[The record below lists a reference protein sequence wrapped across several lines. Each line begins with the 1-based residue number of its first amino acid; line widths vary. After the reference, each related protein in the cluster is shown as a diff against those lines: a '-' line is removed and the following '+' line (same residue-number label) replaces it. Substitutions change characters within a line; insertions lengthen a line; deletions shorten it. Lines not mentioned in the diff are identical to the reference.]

1 MTRWTTTSL
10 TFFLAFAF
18 ISACADDGTKA
29 ADDPNH
35 TVDPPAAAGYAEGAM
50 PAEGPFSET
59 IEGALTVEA
68 TAETYTLP
76 VALDEVENLAALTAP
91 GSGLGLTLDEGARA
105 ALAANG
111 SVLITGGEHEHFF
124 AAYQQIGY
132 AFWEEPPVFV
142 TTDSVL
148 HLYHLFFDQLLKY
161 VEVEEFVTL
170 LEALMPAM
178 ADASLAQA
186 ALFEGELAEAARRN
200 AAFFSVAAALLDE
213 GFAVPAA
220 VSDEVEA
227 ELELIKAHQ
236 ELAASPLFNQ
246 DCPEDVDPCDPQ
258 DYRLATEAGHTCY
271 CEDYTQYVPRGHYTL
286 TPDLERYFRAMMW
299 AGRVA
304 FRIKSDTET
313 RMAVLATDALK
324 RVKLTI
330 ADQELAGAEAWS
342 RIYRVTE
349 FFVGAADDLTFID
362 YDQAIAAAFPEGF
375 DLNDL
380 ADAATLAALQAKLR
394 ELRAPQILS
403 GFISAFQDVTEDTQ
417 GWRFMGQRFA
427 PDSYVLGQ
435 MVWNHIGPDLEDPA
449 YADAVTMCFEVAGAE
464 PSCEGMTLEISNCIC
479 YALLDT
485 GAYGACRLLPRGL
498 DVMSVLGDPTAEEVL
513 LEMDGRYCGLD
524 ERLGELQEE
533 FTAYAPQDWV
543 QNAYWGWLHAL
554 KPLFGPFDEGYPV
567 WMRTRAWGLKGL
579 NAALASWA
587 ELRHDTI
594 LYVKQSY
601 TPGVEGS
608 AELTF
613 AGYVEPQPRFY
624 HRLAFLTRFTRDGLS
639 QLDCLPA
646 GLDLQM
652 GNMAGLLDDLRDI
665 SLAELAGEELTDG
678 QKDTVRYFGDLLEGV
693 IAGLA
698 SAVTVETEPPE
709 ECGEWCMEEVDL
721 IGDAFKSTIVADV
734 HTDGN
739 TKQVLEEGSGKLDW
753 VLVINRAAN
762 GALVAAVGPIFS
774 YYEFPHPMS
783 DRLTD
788 EAWRDMLATDPP
800 ARPAWIGEAFGM

>member
-10 TFFLAFAF
+10 SFFVALAFL
-18 ISACADDGTKA
+18 SACAEDGAKA
-29 ADDPNH
+29 VDDPNH
-35 TVDPPAAAGYAEGAM
+35 TVDPPPTADYAAGAM
-50 PAEGPFSET
+50 PTEGPFSET

-68 TAETYTLP
+68 TAETYSLP
-76 VALDEVENLAALTAP
+76 VALEDVENLAALVAP
-91 GSGLGLTLDEGARA
+91 ASGLGLTLDEGARA

-124 AAYQQIGY
+124 SAYQQIGY
-132 AFWEEPPVFV
+132 SFWEEPPVFV

-170 LEALMPAM
+170 FEALMPAM

-186 ALFEGELAEAARRN
+186 ALFEGDLAEAARRN

-227 ELELIKAHQ
+227 ELELIEAHAK
-236 ELAASPLFNQ
+236 LAASPLFNQ
-246 DCPEDVDPCDPQ
+246 DCPEDVDPCDPAQ
-258 DYRLATEAGHTCY
+258 YRVATEAGHTCY

-299 AGRVA
+299 VGRVA

-330 ADQELAGAEAWS
+330 RDEELAGAEAWS

-362 YDQAIAAAFPEGF
+362 YDQAIAEAFPEGF
-375 DLNDL
+375 ALNDL
-380 ADAATLAALQAKLR
+380 ADAATLAALQTKLR

-449 YADAVTMCFEVAGAE
+449 YTEAVDMCFDAAGAE
-464 PSCEGMTLEISNCIC
+464 PSCEAMTLEISNCIC

-513 LEMDGRYCGLD
+513 LDLDGRYCGLD
-524 ERLGELQEE
+524 EQLGELQEE
-533 FTAYAPQDWV
+533 FTAYTPADWV

-567 WMRTRAWGLKGL
+567 WMRTRAWGLKSL

-601 TPGVEGS
+601 TPGLEGS

-665 SLAELAGEELTDG
+665 SLAELAGEELTQG

-698 SAVTVETEPPE
+698 SAVTVESEPPQ
-709 ECGEWCMEEVDL
+709 ECGEYCVEEVDL

-753 VLVINRAAN
+753 VLVIHRATN

-774 YYEFPHPMS
+774 YYEFKHPMS

-788 EAWRDMLATDPP
+788 EAWRDMLANEPP
-800 ARPAWIGEAFGM
+800 ARPSWIGEAFGQ